1 MIGTSI
7 SVENSGEMQYPSITI
22 CETVQSGAPVFEDG
36 QMFDTYDHYANWKYN
51 MNNSLGKYHDLKDI
65 FLSLTTNMPN
75 MSTFILSPDD
85 IDDRDGLS
93 QIRHVLKK
101 YLNDKGKLHTS

>member
-7 SVENSGEMQYPSITI
+7 AIRNTGEMQYPSITI
-22 CETVQSGAPVFEDG
+22 CESSISSARVFGDG
-36 QMFDTYDHYANWKYN
+36 QMFDSYDHYANWKYN
-51 MNNSLGKYHDLKDI
+51 MNNSLGKYHDLEDI

-85 IDDRDGLS
+85 IDDRDGFS
-93 QIRHVLKK
+93 QIHHVFK
-101 YLNDKGKLHTS
+101 NI

>member
-7 SVENSGEMQYPSITI
+7 AIRNTDEMQYPSITI
-22 CETVQSGAPVFEDG
+22 CESTISGARVFGDG
-36 QMFDTYDHYANWKYN
+36 QMFDSYHHYANWKYGK
-51 MNNSLGKYHDLKDI
+51 NSTVVKYHDLKDV

-93 QIRHVLKK
+93 QTRHELTK
-101 YLNDKGKLHTS
+101 YLNDKGKLHT